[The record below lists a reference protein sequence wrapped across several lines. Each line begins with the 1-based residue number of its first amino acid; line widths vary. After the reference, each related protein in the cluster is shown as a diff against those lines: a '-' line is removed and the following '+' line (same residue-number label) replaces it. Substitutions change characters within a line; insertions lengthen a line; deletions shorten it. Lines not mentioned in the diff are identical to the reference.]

1 METEKIIFQ
10 ATLLSI
16 VVLSTLFLFFIFL
29 IKSSTNKRKADK
41 AGFELALKD
50 KELEQ
55 MNAVI
60 VGQETERAKI
70 ASNLHDEVGSIMS
83 MAQRNL
89 DYTITKLENED
100 PIKEELQIT
109 LSLLEQSIT
118 KIRSISDGMLPH
130 FLIKFGLIKTFQ
142 RLINQTEALLGNRCH
157 FKTNCPDNFILEQ
170 QSEIQ
175 LYAILQELVNNLLKH
190 AHPQSIQIILL
201 HQAPI
206 LELTISHDGVA
217 INQNEYE
224 HLLLHSEGVGLSSI
238 VNRLTMLK
246 GQISYVKSQQG
257 GYVTIE
263 MPLLLKID
271 TCKKKQNH

>member
-16 VVLSTLFLFFIFL
+16 VLLTALFLFFIFL

-41 AGFELALKD
+41 ASFELALKE

-60 VGQETERAKI
+60 VGQESERVKI

-89 DYTITKLENED
+89 EFAITKLD
-100 PIKEELQIT
+100 SDVSLKEELQT
-109 LSLLEQSIT
+109 SLSLLEQSMT
-118 KIRSISDGMLPH
+118 KIRSISNGMLPH
-130 FLIKFGLIKTFQ
+130 FLMKFGLIKTLQ
-142 RLINQTEALLGNRCH
+142 RLTNQTEATLGNTCH
-157 FKTNCPDNFILEQ
+157 FTTNCPNNFKLEQ
-170 QSEIQ
+170 QNEIQ

-201 HQAPI
+201 QQAPI

-217 INQNEYE
+217 INQSEYE
-224 HLLLHSEGVGLSSI
+224 HLLLHSEGVGLASI

-246 GQISYVKSQQG
+246 GQISYVKTQQG
-257 GYVTIE
+257 GFVTVEI
-263 MPLLLKID
+263 PF
-271 TCKKKQNH
+271 

>member
-16 VVLSTLFLFFIFL
+16 VLLTALFLFFIFL

-41 AGFELALKD
+41 ASFELALKE

-60 VGQETERAKI
+60 VGQESERVKI

-89 DYTITKLENED
+89 EFAITKLD
-100 PIKEELQIT
+100 SDVSLKEELQT
-109 LSLLEQSIT
+109 SLSLLEQSMT
-118 KIRSISDGMLPH
+118 KIRSISNGMLPH
-130 FLIKFGLIKTFQ
+130 FLMKFGLIKTLQ
-142 RLINQTEALLGNRCH
+142 RLTNQTEATLGNTCH
-157 FKTNCPDNFILEQ
+157 FTTNCPNNFKLEQ
-170 QSEIQ
+170 QNEIQ
-175 LYAILQELVNNLLKH
+175 LYAILQELVNNILKH

-201 HQAPI
+201 QQAPI

-217 INQNEYE
+217 INQSEYE
-224 HLLLHSEGVGLSSI
+224 HLLLHSEGVGLASI

-246 GQISYVKSQQG
+246 GQISYVKTQQG
-257 GYVTIE
+257 GFVTVEI
-263 MPLLLKID
+263 PF
-271 TCKKKQNH
+271 

>member
-16 VVLSTLFLFFIFL
+16 VLLTALFLFFIFL

-41 AGFELALKD
+41 ASFELALKE

-60 VGQETERAKI
+60 VGQESERVKI

-89 DYTITKLENED
+89 EFAITKLD
-100 PIKEELQIT
+100 SDVSLKEELQIS
-109 LSLLEQSIT
+109 LSLLEQSMT
-118 KIRSISDGMLPH
+118 KIRSISNGMLPH
-130 FLIKFGLIKTFQ
+130 FLMKFGLIKTLQ
-142 RLINQTEALLGNRCH
+142 RLTNQTEATLGNTCH
-157 FKTNCPDNFILEQ
+157 FTTNCPNNFKLEQ
-170 QSEIQ
+170 QNEIQ
-175 LYAILQELVNNLLKH
+175 LYAILQELVNNILKH

-201 HQAPI
+201 QQAPI

-263 MPLLLKID
+263 MPL
-271 TCKKKQNH
+271 

>member
-10 ATLLSI
+10 ATMLSI
-16 VVLSTLFLFFIFL
+16 VVLSSLFLFFIFL
-29 IKSSTNKRKADK
+29 IKSITNKRKADK
-41 AGFELALKD
+41 VSFELAIKE

-60 VGQETERAKI
+60 VGQESERVKI

-89 DYTITKLENED
+89 GSAISKLGPEVAL
-100 PIKEELQIT
+100 KEELQIS
-109 LSLLEQSIT
+109 LSLLEQSMT
-118 KIRSISDGMLPH
+118 KIRRISNGMLPH
-130 FLIKFGLIKTFQ
+130 FLMKFGLIKTLQ
-142 RLINQTEALLGNRCH
+142 RLTNQTEVSLGNTCH
-157 FKTNCPDNFILEQ
+157 FSTNCSDNFKLEQ

-175 LYAILQELVNNLLKH
+175 LYAIFLELVNNVLKH
-190 AHPQSIQIILL
+190 AHPNSIQIILL
-201 HQAPI
+201 QQPSV

-238 VNRLTMLK
+238 VNRLAMIK
-246 GQISYVKSQQG
+246 GEIIYKKMQQG
-257 GYVTIE
+257 GGFITVE
-263 MPLLLKID
+263 MPL
-271 TCKKKQNH
+271 

>member
-16 VVLSTLFLFFIFL
+16 VLLTGLFLFFIFL
-29 IKSSTNKRKADK
+29 IKTSTNKRKADK
-41 AGFELALKD
+41 ASFELALKE

-60 VGQETERAKI
+60 VGQESERVKI

-89 DYTITKLENED
+89 EFAITKLDSED
-100 PIKEELQIT
+100 PIKEELQIS

-142 RLINQTEALLGNRCH
+142 RLTNQTEVSLVNSCH
-157 FKTNCPDNFILEQ
+157 FTTNCPDNFKLEQ

-190 AHPQSIQIILL
+190 AHPHSIQIILL
-201 HQAPI
+201 QQESI
-206 LELTISHDGVA
+206 LELIISHDGVA

-263 MPLLLKID
+263 MPL
-271 TCKKKQNH
+271 

>member
-16 VVLSTLFLFFIFL
+16 VLLTALFLFFIFL

-41 AGFELALKD
+41 ASFELALKE

-60 VGQETERAKI
+60 VGQESERVKI

-89 DYTITKLENED
+89 EFAITKLD
-100 PIKEELQIT
+100 SDVSLKEELQIS
-109 LSLLEQSIT
+109 LSLLEQSMT
-118 KIRSISDGMLPH
+118 KIRSISNGMLPH
-130 FLIKFGLIKTFQ
+130 FLMKFGLIKTLQ
-142 RLINQTEALLGNRCH
+142 RLTNQTEATLGNTCH
-157 FKTNCPDNFILEQ
+157 FSTNCPNNFKLEQ
-170 QSEIQ
+170 QNEIQ

-201 HQAPI
+201 QQAPI

-217 INQNEYE
+217 INQSEYE
-224 HLLLHSEGVGLSSI
+224 HLLLHSEGVGLASI

-246 GQISYVKSQQG
+246 GQIFYVKTQQG
-257 GYVTIE
+257 GFVTVEI
-263 MPLLLKID
+263 PF
-271 TCKKKQNH
+271 

>member
-16 VVLSTLFLFFIFL
+16 VLLTALFLFFIFL

-41 AGFELALKD
+41 ASFELALKE

-60 VGQETERAKI
+60 VGQESERVKI

-89 DYTITKLENED
+89 EFAITKLD
-100 PIKEELQIT
+100 SDVSLKEELQIS
-109 LSLLEQSIT
+109 LSLLEQSMT
-118 KIRSISDGMLPH
+118 KIRSISNGMLPH
-130 FLIKFGLIKTFQ
+130 FLMKFGLIKTLQ
-142 RLINQTEALLGNRCH
+142 RLTNQTEATLGNTCH
-157 FKTNCPDNFILEQ
+157 FTTNCPNNFKLEQ
-170 QSEIQ
+170 QNEIQ
-175 LYAILQELVNNLLKH
+175 LYAILQELVNNILKH

-201 HQAPI
+201 QQAPI

-217 INQNEYE
+217 INQSEYE
-224 HLLLHSEGVGLSSI
+224 HLLLHSEGVGLASI

-246 GQISYVKSQQG
+246 GQISYVKTQQG
-257 GYVTIE
+257 GFVTVEISF
-263 MPLLLKID
+263 
-271 TCKKKQNH
+271 

>member
-16 VVLSTLFLFFIFL
+16 VLLTGLFLFFIFL
-29 IKSSTNKRKADK
+29 IKTSTNKRKADK
-41 AGFELALKD
+41 ASFELALKE

-60 VGQETERAKI
+60 VGQESERVKI
-70 ASNLHDEVGSIMS
+70 ASNFHDEVGSIMS

-89 DYTITKLENED
+89 EFAITKLDSED
-100 PIKEELQIT
+100 PIKEELQIS

-142 RLINQTEALLGNRCH
+142 RLTNQTEVSLVNSCH
-157 FKTNCPDNFILEQ
+157 FTTNCPDNFKLEQ

-190 AHPQSIQIILL
+190 AHPHSIQIILL
-201 HQAPI
+201 QQESI
-206 LELTISHDGVA
+206 LELIISHDGVA

-263 MPLLLKID
+263 MPL
-271 TCKKKQNH
+271 

>member
-16 VVLSTLFLFFIFL
+16 VLLTALFLFFIFL

-41 AGFELALKD
+41 ASFELALKE

-60 VGQETERAKI
+60 VGQESERVKI

-89 DYTITKLENED
+89 EFAITKLD
-100 PIKEELQIT
+100 SDVSLKEELQIS
-109 LSLLEQSIT
+109 LSLLEQSMT
-118 KIRSISDGMLPH
+118 KIRSISNGMLPH
-130 FLIKFGLIKTFQ
+130 FLMKFGLIKTLQ
-142 RLINQTEALLGNRCH
+142 RLTNQTEATLGNMCH
-157 FKTNCPDNFILEQ
+157 FTTNCPNNFKLEQ

-201 HQAPI
+201 QQAPI

-217 INQNEYE
+217 INQSEYE
-224 HLLLHSEGVGLSSI
+224 HLLLHSEGVGLASI

-246 GQISYVKSQQG
+246 GQISYVKTQQG
-257 GYVTIE
+257 GFVTVEI
-263 MPLLLKID
+263 PF
-271 TCKKKQNH
+271 

>member
-10 ATLLSI
+10 ATMLSI
-16 VVLSTLFLFFIFL
+16 VVLSSLFLFFIFL

-41 AGFELALKD
+41 ASFELAIKE

-60 VGQETERAKI
+60 VGQESERVKI

-89 DYTITKLENED
+89 GSAISKLGPEVAL
-100 PIKEELQIT
+100 KEELQIS
-109 LSLLEQSIT
+109 LSLLEQSMT
-118 KIRSISDGMLPH
+118 KIRNISNGMLPH
-130 FLIKFGLIKTFQ
+130 FLMKFGLIKTLQ
-142 RLINQTEALLGNRCH
+142 RLTNQTEATLDNNCH
-157 FKTNCPDNFILEQ
+157 FSTNCPDNFKIEQ

-175 LYAILQELVNNLLKH
+175 LYTIFQELVNNVLKH
-190 AHPQSIQIILL
+190 AHPNSIQIILL
-201 HQAPI
+201 QQPSV

-238 VNRLTMLK
+238 VNRLAMIQ
-246 GQISYVKSQQG
+246 GQIIYKKMQQG
-257 GYVTIE
+257 GGFVTIE
-263 MPLLLKID
+263 MPL
-271 TCKKKQNH
+271 

>member
-16 VVLSTLFLFFIFL
+16 VLLTALFLFFIFL

-41 AGFELALKD
+41 ASFELALKE

-60 VGQETERAKI
+60 VGQESERVKI

-89 DYTITKLENED
+89 EFAITKLD
-100 PIKEELQIT
+100 SDVSLKEELQIS
-109 LSLLEQSIT
+109 LSLLEQSMT
-118 KIRSISDGMLPH
+118 KIRSISNGMLPH
-130 FLIKFGLIKTFQ
+130 FLMKFGLIKTLQ
-142 RLINQTEALLGNRCH
+142 RLTNQTEATLGNTCH
-157 FKTNCPDNFILEQ
+157 FTTNCPNNFKLEQ
-170 QSEIQ
+170 QNEIQ
-175 LYAILQELVNNLLKH
+175 LYAILQELVNNILKH

-201 HQAPI
+201 QQAPI

-217 INQNEYE
+217 INQSEYE
-224 HLLLHSEGVGLSSI
+224 HLLLHSEGVGLASI

-246 GQISYVKSQQG
+246 GQISYVKTQQG
-257 GYVTIE
+257 GFVTVEI
-263 MPLLLKID
+263 PF
-271 TCKKKQNH
+271 

>member
-16 VVLSTLFLFFIFL
+16 VVLTALFLFFIFL
-29 IKSSTNKRKADK
+29 IKTSTNKRKADK
-41 AGFELALKD
+41 VDFELALKD

-60 VGQETERAKI
+60 VGQENERAKI

-100 PIKEELQIT
+100 PIKEELQIS

-130 FLIKFGLIKTFQ
+130 FLMKFGLIKTFQ
-142 RLINQTEALLGNRCH
+142 RLTNQTESSLVNKCH
-157 FKTNCPDNFILEQ
+157 FTTNCPDNFKLEQ

-190 AHPQSIQIILL
+190 AHPHSIQIILL
-201 HQAPI
+201 QQETI

-263 MPLLLKID
+263 MPLELKID
-271 TCKKKQNH
+271 TCKKQQNH